1 MFRPFISLAV
11 STILGVLL
19 AHYFNL
25 PMSMIFLGLFML
37 FSILIYRILRN
48 HSADIWILL
57 VFLLLGALRGEMG
70 EQSILRNF
78 IDIRKEYT
86 GIVEDILKEED
97 GFSKYVVKV
106 KSSEDFKIDENIALT
121 ITGEKR
127 LNIGEHISFYGKLK
141 LPERNTNP
149 KLFNYRLNLLS
160 DDIHTVMSV
169 KDFSVQSLNIK
180 VPFQYSIR
188 DKFSKDIINIFNR
201 FLTAD
206 RANFISSII
215 LGKSSILDE
224 DQLIKYRDLGLAHIL
239 AVSGLHIGIITGFM
253 MFIFSRAGLNPRINV
268 ILSLCIIW
276 LYNYLIGFPPSTVR
290 ASLMFSALCISRLVH
305 EPYDSLNIIMG
316 SMLLSI
322 LINPC
327 WIFSVGFQ
335 LSYGA
340 TISVVLLNGRVRGLF
355 YPYKGRLVDSI
366 SAILAVNIGLLPIQ
380 AYYFNR
386 LPMIGLLANLVTI
399 PIISIVLVIAIIMVF
414 FNYTL
419 HFLNGILGYLL
430 NLILSVEEIIVEVL
444 YGMDFNLVKMASPDL
459 FYIILYYILV
469 MIFFKIIRIDKLKIE
484 IQKTIIFYTA
494 LLILLNSAA
503 LLSEDG
509 VNIEFI
515 DVGQGDSILIR
526 TGISTYLMDT
536 GGSLMDSFDVGRF
549 ITLPYLEKQGI
560 RELDGIIITHFD
572 EDHYKGIDAIFGEIK
587 IKNIYSGYMPEK
599 QDFLSNIEKHNI
611 PFKIIGEGDKI
622 VLDRNTSLNI
632 IYPGQMME
640 GLSSN
645 NKSVVSVLEHKGTK
659 ILFTGDIEME
669 AEYSILDKL
678 PQVHMLKVAHH
689 GSRTSTTEEFLEMT
703 NPSYAVISVGR
714 NNSYSHP
721 SGEVIDRL
729 KSKNIHIY
737 RTDEAG
743 SIKAHLKDDKID
755 LAGFLDLWDYN
766 MTLTG
771 YLSDN
776 IYQVFAWF
784 TFLMISIDFT
794 RKYIKGEAQIYEL
807 Q

>member
-19 AHYFNL
+19 AHYFTL
-25 PMSMIFLGLFML
+25 PMSMIFIWIFIS
-37 FSILIYRILRN
+37 FSILIYKILKN
-48 HSADIWILL
+48 YSADIWILL
-57 VFLLLGALRGEMG
+57 IFLLLGALRGEMA
-70 EQSILRNF
+70 EQSILKNF
-78 IDIRKEYT
+78 IGIRKEYI
-86 GIVEDILKEED
+86 GIVEEVLKEED
-97 GFSKYVVKV
+97 GFSKYVVRV
-106 KSSEDFKIDENIALT
+106 KTAEDVQIDEDMSLT
-121 ITGEKR
+121 IIGEKR
-127 LNIGEHISFYGKLK
+127 LNIGEHISFYGVLK

-149 KLFNYRLNLLS
+149 KLFNYSLNLLS
-160 DDIHTVMSV
+160 DDIHTIMSV

-180 VPFQYSIR
+180 IPFQHSIR

-201 FLTAD
+201 FLTTE

-253 MFIFSRAGLNPRINV
+253 MFVFSRTGLNPKLNV
-268 ILSLCIIW
+268 ILSLYIIW
-276 LYNYLIGFPPSTVR
+276 IYNYLIGFPPSTVR

-322 LINPC
+322 LLNPY

-340 TISVVLLNGRVRGLF
+340 TISVVLLNGRVRDLF
-355 YPYKGRLVDSI
+355 YPYKGKLVDSI
-366 SAILAVNIGLLPIQ
+366 STILAVNIGLLPIQ
-380 AYYFNR
+380 GYYFNR

-399 PIISIVLVIAIIMVF
+399 PIISIVLVIGIIMVF
-414 FNYTL
+414 LNYTL
-419 HFLNGILGYLL
+419 YFLNDIFGYLL

-444 YGMDFNLVKMASPDL
+444 YGMDFNLVRMASPGLYD
-459 FYIILYYILV
+459 IILYYILV
-469 MIFFKIIRIDKLKIE
+469 TIFFKIIKIEKLKIE
-484 IQKTIIFYTA
+484 IQKTIIFYVA
-494 LLILLNSAA
+494 FLILFNSAV
-503 LLSEDG
+503 LLSNDG
-509 VNIEFI
+509 VYIEFI

-526 TGISTYLMDT
+526 TGASTYLMDT

-549 ITLPYLEKQGI
+549 ITLPYLEKQGV

-572 EDHYKGIDAIFGEIK
+572 EDHYKGIDALFGEIK

-632 IYPGQMME
+632 IYPGYMAE
-640 GLSSN
+640 RLSSN
-645 NKSVVSVLEHKGTK
+645 NKSIVSVLEHKGTK
-659 ILFTGDIEME
+659 ILFTGDIEIE
-669 AEYSILDKL
+669 AEYNLSDKL
-678 PQVHMLKVAHH
+678 QQVHMLKVAHH
-689 GSRTSTTEEFLEMT
+689 GSRTSTTEEFLERA

-714 NNSYSHP
+714 NNPYSHP

-729 KSKNIHIY
+729 ESKNIHIY
-737 RTDEAG
+737 RTDEVG
-743 SIKAHLKDDKID
+743 RIKVHLKDEKID
-755 LAGFLDLWDYN
+755 ITGFLDSWDYN

-771 YLSDN
+771 YLYDN
-776 IYQVFAWF
+776 IYLFFSWFVF
-784 TFLMISIDFT
+784 LLISINFT
-794 RKYIKGEAQIYEL
+794 RKYIKGETQIYEL
-807 Q
+807 